1 MCSFGEMSCVP
12 LWEGNCKCQAISLCN
27 QLTGAQEDSQGGRLE
42 LSRPCTRLTCVYLD
56 QGSLVP
62 GSEQMER
69 KSPLEMRKGSGD
81 TPEIGPPPLK
91 RNTKQACQVQP
102 LLP

>member
-27 QLTGAQEDSQGGRLE
+27 QFTGAQEDSQGGRLE

-56 QGSLVP
+56 QGSLVR

-81 TPEIGPPPLK
+81 TQEIGTPS
-91 RNTKQACQVQP
+91 
-102 LLP
+102 